1 MLEYILKRFGQS
13 FLVLFVMSILV
24 FVGVN
29 LVGDPVEMLINPE
42 ADQAEVERV
51 IRELGLDKPVSEQYW
66 YFLTNALKGDLGSS
80 FIYNEPA
87 LKLILQRMPA
97 TLELALFSLFISL
110 IIAIPLG
117 ILFMFTFFQKS
128 SDFPTPARGT
138 PDVSPPAAT
147 RRRPLESKPLL
158 WHH

>member
-13 FLVLFVMSILV
+13 FLVLFIMSILV

-51 IRELGLDKPVSEQYW
+51 IRELGLDKPVSEQYL

-97 TLELALFSLFISL
+97 TLELALFSLFKL
-110 IIAIPLG
+110 W
-117 ILFMFTFFQKS
+117 
-128 SDFPTPARGT
+128 
-138 PDVSPPAAT
+138 VS
-147 RRRPLESKPLL
+147 KYF
-158 WHH
+158 